1 MIRHLLVGVVLAAAL
16 ACLSGYAEDAA
27 VKPIKALLISGGNA
41 HDYATQAKLVPEGLN
56 ARANIEW
63 TVVTPGGPGNKQ
75 IDVYKKPGWAKDYD
89 IVVHNECYA
98 EVGKAPGD
106 KEFVEGIAKAHEDGV
121 PAIVIHG
128 SLHAYRD
135 ADKVTDEWRKCL
147 GVTSTYHEAGGRDLE
162 VKTVKADHPI
172 MIGIPEKWTCAK
184 EELYVI
190 TKQWPNC
197 VPLATV
203 TAVGAKDKGKEQ
215 PVIWVNTLGKARV
228 FGTSLGHPNS
238 TFQDKTYLDI
248 LARGLLWACDKLDEK
263 GQPKPGYGPK
273 AK

>member
-1 MIRHLLVGVVLAAAL
+1 MKRRAWAWCVTAAAVAAL
-16 ACLSGYAEDAA
+16 AGTAGEEA

-41 HDYATQAKLVPEGLN
+41 HDYAAQAKLVPEGIS
-56 ARANIEW
+56 ARANVEW

-75 IDVYKKPGWAKDYD
+75 IDTYKTPGWAKAYD
-89 IVVHNECYA
+89 VVVHNECYA
-98 EVGKAPGD
+98 ECGD
-106 KEFVEGIAKAHEDGV
+106 KEFVEGIAKAHEEGT
-121 PAIVIHG
+121 PAVVIHG
-128 SLHAYRD
+128 SLHAYRA

-147 GVTSTYHEAGGRDLE
+147 GVTSTYHEAGNRKLE
-162 VKTVKADHPI
+162 IKAVKADHPVLK
-172 MIGIPEKWTCAK
+172 GLPETWTLEK

-197 VPLATV
+197 VALAAV
-203 TAVGAKDKGKEQ
+203 TAQDPKDKGKDQ
-215 PVIWVNTLGKARV
+215 PVVWVNTHGKARV
-228 FGTSLGHPNS
+228 FGTSLGHPND
-238 TFQDKTYLDI
+238 TFKDKTYLDI